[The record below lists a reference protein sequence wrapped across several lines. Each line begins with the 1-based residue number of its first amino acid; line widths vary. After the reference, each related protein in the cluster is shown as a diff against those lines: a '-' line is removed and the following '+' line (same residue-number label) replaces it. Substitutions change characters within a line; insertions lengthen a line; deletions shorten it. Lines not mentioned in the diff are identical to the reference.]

1 MDIPWQSLSEEAL
14 NSVIQEFVLRE
25 GTEYGASEVSL
36 EQKVT
41 QVLAQLK
48 SGKVVISFDKETST
62 TTLREISS

>member
-1 MDIPWQSLSEEAL
+1 MDIPWQSLSDEAL

-62 TTLREISS
+62 TSLREKTS